1 MKRTILLLLLMV
13 FSFVPTAYADEIIGK
28 GELITLERAVQI
40 GLKRHPNINAGQGSV
55 AVNEAKK
62 GQAQAGYWP
71 TLDATAGY
79 ERYRPSVNFSGGSTG
94 GSTSTNNIA
103 GTSHSFDQYSNGAT
117 ARQTIFDFG
126 KTWTNVNIQKQN
138 IEASKADLENTEEQV
153 ILNVKQAYYNLLRV
167 KRNRAVAEDTVNQFK
182 QHLEQAKAFYEVGT
196 KPKFDV
202 TKAEVDLSTAR
213 LGLIRAES
221 SIRLAKVSL
230 NNAMGLPDAPEYG
243 IDDNLAFS
251 KYVVGLEDA
260 VKKAY
265 ENRPE
270 LKALIARRIAAEK
283 AVYVAK
289 TGYFP
294 ILTGNASW
302 SWSGEDFD
310 RFNTRDGAWNAGMT
324 LSIPIFN
331 GFLTKNQVSEAK
343 ANLRILAANEEALRQ
358 NVLLE
363 VQQSYITLTEQEERI
378 VTVELTIRQ
387 AEENQEIVTGRYAAG
402 VGNPIEVTDA
412 EVALGL
418 AKVALNDALHDY
430 KVAVASL
437 EKAMGSR

>member
-13 FSFVPTAYADEIIGK
+13 FSFVPATYADEIIGK

-117 ARQTIFDFG
+117 AKQTIFDFG

-230 NNAMGLPDAPEYG
+230 NNAMGVPDAPEYG

-343 ANLRILAANEEALRQ
+343 ANLSILAANEEALRQ